1 VTFVG
6 RDGQWHGHLA
16 FRPQDS
22 DGESDEVRTAGI
34 FIEASEAEI
43 GPQARGPGRPLFR
56 ASPPPRTR
64 RKGPRPTRTASTV
77 NEHFPEWAVATIF
90 LALIGYLIF
99 GSDLISGS
107 DRVRSSRKGIVQQG
121 SCRLLEVTIQDNE
134 SLERAL
140 RRFKRKVQR
149 SGLYS
154 ELRKRRFYE
163 KPSAQRKRKREAA
176 IRRERRRQR
185 RGKV

>member
-1 VTFVG
+1 MNRGYIQTDGNYWTGSSLDPLWYREGLEPKAAG
-6 RDGQWHGHLA
+6 RHL
-16 FRPQDS
+16 
-22 DGESDEVRTAGI
+22 EE
-34 FIEASEAEI
+34 
-43 GPQARGPGRPLFR
+43 L
-56 ASPPPRTR
+56 
-64 RKGPRPTRTASTV
+64 
-77 NEHFPEWAVATIF
+77 
-90 LALIGYLIF
+90 
-99 GSDLISGS
+99 
-107 DRVRSSRKGIVQQG
+107 SS
-121 SCRLLEVTIQDNE
+121 LEVSVQDNE

-185 RGKV
+185 RRK

>member
-1 VTFVG
+1 MK
-6 RDGQWHGHLA
+6 
-16 FRPQDS
+16 
-22 DGESDEVRTAGI
+22 AG
-34 FIEASEAEI
+34 
-43 GPQARGPGRPLFR
+43 
-56 ASPPPRTR
+56 
-64 RKGPRPTRTASTV
+64 
-77 NEHFPEWAVATIF
+77 FPEATSVTIF
-90 LALIGYLIF
+90 CVLTPQVTKWTG
-99 GSDLISGS
+99 G
-107 DRVRSSRKGIVQQG
+107 
-121 SCRLLEVTIQDNE
+121 LLEVTIQDNE

-185 RGKV
+185 RGTRV

>member
-1 VTFVG
+1 MSK
-6 RDGQWHGHLA
+6 RSALILP
-16 FRPQDS
+16 R
-22 DGESDEVRTAGI
+22 
-34 FIEASEAEI
+34 
-43 GPQARGPGRPLFR
+43 GRPYLEKLFI
-56 ASPPPRTR
+56 PR
-64 RKGPRPTRTASTV
+64 S
-77 NEHFPEWAVATIF
+77 
-90 LALIGYLIF
+90 
-99 GSDLISGS
+99 
-107 DRVRSSRKGIVQQG
+107 RSWFR
-121 SCRLLEVTIQDNE
+121 LEVTVQDNE

-185 RGKV
+185 RGVRPKA

>member
-1 VTFVG
+1 MVTLIG
-6 RDGQWHGHLA
+6 C
-16 FRPQDS
+16 FRIYQLRS
-22 DGESDEVRTAGI
+22 RRLTLEK
-34 FIEASEAEI
+34 
-43 GPQARGPGRPLFR
+43 PGRE
-56 ASPPPRTR
+56 T
-64 RKGPRPTRTASTV
+64 
-77 NEHFPEWAVATIF
+77 
-90 LALIGYLIF
+90 
-99 GSDLISGS
+99 
-107 DRVRSSRKGIVQQG
+107 
-121 SCRLLEVTIQDNE
+121 CLEVVVQENE

-185 RGKV
+185 RSRR